1 MRRFRLN
8 LIILIIGIS
17 ISAAGTA
24 LLFYTGRIPFAI
36 ISCLLLLVLCGI
48 LWILIKKLIHIM
60 QSFASGLEMTDNSMR
75 FDFGRDDAE
84 LRETSDTMNRIITI
98 YRTGRL
104 ELETRKLY
112 YDRIL
117 KIMTHEMRNAISPVI
132 SLATDIQKKPEKYK
146 EGNLT
151 ETILLI
157 KEQSMEI
164 KRFLDSYYE
173 LTHLPTPEKTLISA
187 NDFIETIKTGICGLV
202 ADIDTE
208 QVVSFVVATNAF
220 LWIDKGMISQAIRN
234 MVKNALEATRY
245 VSNPKI
251 TLSLTTSGDHSLI
264 TITDNGPGI
273 PPSIMQNLFQPFTSS
288 KQGGSGIG
296 MFISRQIV
304 RLHGGE
310 LSARNYPDK
319 GVQIELSL
327 PTPPKN

>member
-1 MRRFRLN
+1 
-8 LIILIIGIS
+8 
-17 ISAAGTA
+17 
-24 LLFYTGRIPFAI
+24 
-36 ISCLLLLVLCGI
+36 
-48 LWILIKKLIHIM
+48 M